1 MVEFE
6 ETNPM
11 FQGTQ
16 GTQGTQGDEPQN
28 EFNAIGVVVDPVD
41 RPIKPADEDLDND
54 GIPDYRDPFIGDPNA
69 PEEEKEELST
79 EELLDLH
86 FQQEEERREQELE
99 AHRLQRE
106 QEERDRTIDTTSF
119 SYGVEW
125 DQRNDAQLFLDELE
139 QNNINTSSAMAI
151 ALHRGLD
158 TDAIG
163 MELKRRNIVNR
174 DRFNYQF
181 ADDLEKLRAEK
192 QRIANNRERLKR
204 LQEENYDPAT
214 YGLDADGNVTV
225 DYDLITAT
233 DDDFLNSISRTSFLN
248 KYKEGIN
255 SGEMNMGD
263 VVQFYALLDEMYG
276 LELGTQ
282 AVIKEAQENLPG
294 RSYLPE
300 SPAAGAMVFSTAA
313 LVAGQAGPQ
322 VATPEEV
329 LTVPGAGLLGAILG
343 GSGYV
348 ADWVVE
354 KTATALMGFGVTGP
368 YTTPESQ
375 EELVLYTNNII
386 DQLIEKENTAINS
399 LVDSQNN
406 LNARVGFATNYD
418 ASDPNDLFEIQKD
431 ITARRFE
438 EDVFNDTYR
447 ELTDEDGMNPL
458 QGTYASFKPVIDVV
472 RDIVVG
478 ASEFQ
483 EYYTGWEITSDDF
496 IKSMQA
502 HDAAY
507 RMATEESM
515 LDEENVGRTLTSM
528 AVDLFNGKVSV
539 GEFTQKG
546 GLFLHQLTGDM
557 LLATLAYG
565 TGGRGAAVKQGVKS
579 TLAKTFTRANIYT
592 GGMFFRGYGHYMNHI
607 NERDDL
613 TQEEKHMLASTAGAS
628 EAFLSHMIRGAERGM
643 AGNFRR
649 PTKSVLDEVKR
660 RTGET
665 MQQAR
670 RRTLAAAKAQGR
682 KAWRHAIISE
692 GFEEGAQ
699 SLIEQNLAN
708 VYDMSMGR
716 TPKENFS
723 FFEFIDSTVGG
734 LIFGAAG
741 GRGAYRQS
749 LAHHSVMQKKESV
762 NKMIKMLEAKI
773 ERTSSPKLKAEYQRE
788 LLEFQD
794 ELHQLNSIGRGFYG
808 RLDDSQTEQVRHIN
822 NRLAELQQLLGDPNT
837 SSQERD
843 GYLAEFK
850 DLYKQK
856 TDIESSVLTE
866 EDLAELQN
874 EKPNRQNIMDKFMTR
889 MTEEED
895 VSEETKNDHQ
905 KRQTKSA
912 VEIQEESETISAI
925 NELLN
930 KYKTSREAAQ
940 KEKDPNKR
948 KRLIAAASRARNK
961 ARKLAN
967 EMGITGSDFVQVLD
981 DAEQGK
987 FITQPE
993 VAPETTKAANRI
1005 KEIDAELAELEG
1017 DPTAV
1022 KTQAQLDRINELKA
1036 ERKNLVDQSMVAPD
1050 AAPAAGEGEV
1060 DFTEDKTVY
1069 NLGGE
1074 GNVIDDADPRAN
1086 RLIVNAINR
1095 LGKAFKNVFKALNA
1109 TVHMH
1114 NTENSFYG
1122 ITEKLRAQGRVDL
1135 LEKQG
1140 ITYGAMLTKPDG
1152 SIEIHFNPEA
1162 RVEDV
1167 SEEFAHALFL
1177 PILRR
1182 DAQARR
1188 ALYQDLLAMAGMKEA
1203 ADGRLVEIP
1212 NAAFNKAARTLLQ
1225 QRGALYGDQ
1234 SQAMFEEEAV
1244 VGFLKEYA
1252 KPDGPAKFE
1261 TPDTRGRL
1269 RKFWDGIKG
1278 MFRRF
1283 TQRNKS
1289 EPNIVNYNDSLLD
1302 FARKYS
1308 KATRGVETGIQ
1319 ARPGADQQAAPA
1331 EDTQAE
1337 ARGQRFSSTQQK
1349 IFNEMGEGVELFF
1362 TKVFQTE
1369 GSDAITRV
1377 TGAQD
1382 KSIRLNDYYHF
1393 KNVYAKFTG
1402 NGQNPSLM
1410 KEMYYIDSNG
1420 DKQQVNPP
1428 RPKLDREGNAIKM
1441 PLPESLT
1448 YGQRLVQQRVQEQN
1462 TIDQVRSQVRDLQS
1476 ELFDLLRSGDKNLS
1490 SYVQTWD
1497 FMPVKKTEFDVS
1509 PLGRESVEDLMNEL
1523 ETLIITKA
1531 NIQAL
1536 IDSEITEQDLMA
1548 LKGRDS
1554 VISPSKHA
1562 SIYNMSGLLKES
1574 QKQEALEL
1582 QEPDSP
1588 MIALSKEIDPDSM
1601 TEGEEEAYAK
1611 GYRSIPE
1618 IESDSELG
1626 EAIFQNLKIFNVDL
1640 EDISIVDLLAEG
1652 DAGIGVV
1659 SYDQLSRIKNFNLKF
1674 VDGDFDI
1681 NSGIGQIKEA
1691 IDAGKNLSLSHASS
1705 DERQKTLNR
1714 LKESW
1719 DRGDRLFHV
1728 FINNNGVKQSYKNA
1742 DLFGPLVQNVIG
1754 AAKSNE
1760 TTLTE
1765 KEVIDLFT
1773 KGLAAEAKNMGVHK
1787 KGNKTG
1793 YQFVEFSPQ
1802 FKAMTDAE
1810 KAELGWDGSK
1820 FNIQTI
1826 EQLEKVME
1834 LFTLTSSFP
1843 ARESFTKVT
1852 KFLNEGFAKKHGLPT
1867 QLDIKNNLVEHN
1879 YVGDKGANKPG
1890 VVSTVLTI
1898 DLNEIFDEAGNIKPE
1913 ALTYEEGLP
1922 FGYQILGAKD
1932 IRKLSKKR
1940 STRVLFKVDAATAAK
1955 AFVSDTMPGVVDMA
1969 TTEGELGQRDDA
1981 EAGRRDVDQGN
1992 KRRDGISAVK
2002 RTPNKAEKATIKR
2015 QDALDKLQE
2024 ARDKH
2029 SRGEISDSYLEGFEQ
2044 STDAAIKRYEATIEN
2059 EGGQVADAQPVK
2071 QADIKLTFN
2080 NTNAVENPT
2089 QQQLDMF
2096 DQTVEANSRGM
2107 RQLNAPGDPSTWNLK
2122 QQSNMDKA
2130 MSNFRRKFVD
2140 KYDSILNLQGQVEES
2155 RGGRVAEG
2163 QDFRMMETLLYGK
2176 AATDLEKLDKN
2187 TKDLAAAMKEN
2198 KVSEP
2203 ELSEY
2208 LYALHAKER
2217 NALIK
2222 ERDGGENGS
2231 GMSDAD
2237 ADAILNRLSEE
2248 RKAQLEKP
2256 AKIVRDV
2263 LKNTRDTYVAL
2274 GLHTKEDIDAWNNQF
2289 ENYVPLQG
2297 FATDEDNDIS
2307 SAYPTGGKSLSVT
2320 DSMVRKARGRKTE
2333 AANIVAQ
2340 VIAQNAA
2347 AHIKGRTNEAV
2358 RALYNLIEQ
2367 NPNDQVWKILDWA
2380 DRDNPNV
2387 VGVRV
2392 DGQQKWIYFNDASHA
2407 ETLRG
2412 MNMPS
2417 AAFLPKA
2424 LKAATGWL
2432 RASFTTLNPEFVIS
2446 NFSRDIQSAI
2456 FNAAAEA
2463 EIEGGQ
2469 LNGTGVIQ
2477 QMIKD
2482 VPRNLKAL
2490 VRGAVGK
2497 EMSAEEATWFQ
2508 DFIEDGGRTG
2518 WAYAK
2523 DLNEISKEL
2532 SESADEKSRTQQ
2544 VLGKLKTFKE
2554 TVEGVNDAFE
2564 NSIRLSAY
2572 MAARKSGIS
2581 RSKAAEFAKNITV
2594 NFNKHG
2600 EYGQSLNAIY
2610 LFFNASVQGTARLG
2624 RSLFG
2629 SKPARPDGVKESWMK
2644 RRTNA
2649 QKMAFGLG
2657 VFNAMLT
2664 MLNYALS
2671 DDDEDGVPYYDKIP
2685 DYVKE
2690 RNLIIMNPMGGGVG
2704 KDYIKIPLPYGFNI
2718 FANFG
2723 SAAVE
2728 VANGGRELDEAGMYL
2743 FNSAVSSFS
2752 PISFGQS
2759 EDLFKYGAKAMSP
2772 TIIKPFVEAAVNET
2786 YFGSPVTAEQNPFA
2800 TPKPNSS
2807 MSFRSPDA
2815 VKQFFSWMNEAT
2827 GGSVHKG
2834 GIVDINP
2841 DKFWYIFQYYTG
2853 GVGQFITRTGE
2864 TTLKI
2869 GQRLLSEGGEDIK
2882 IDYNDIPMLRRMYG
2896 EPSKYYDF
2904 NKYNDRKDE
2913 VKQLLAEI
2921 KDPSIPYDAS
2931 RHKGVSALS
2940 KHLNRIE
2947 KQLKNLR
2954 KKLREVKDLD
2964 NYVERTTRTQEL
2976 QDKQRKLIMEFNST
2990 YDRLRN
2996 NE

>member
-1 MVEFE
+1 MMMEFE

-11 FQGTQ
+11 LQGTQ
-16 GTQGTQGDEPQN
+16 GETT
-28 EFNAIGVVVDPVD
+28 
-41 RPIKPADEDLDND
+41 RPIKPADEDLDGD
-54 GIPDYRDPFIGDPNA
+54 GIPDVVDPFIGDPNA
-69 PEEEKEELST
+69 PQEEEEQLST
-79 EELLDLH
+79 DELLDLH

-106 QEERDRTIDTTSF
+106 QEERERTMNTTTL
-119 SYGVEW
+119 SYGVEL
-125 DQRNDAQLFLDELE
+125 DQRNEAQLFLDELE
-139 QNNINTSSAMAI
+139 ENNINTSSAMAI

-163 MELKRRNIVNR
+163 MELRRRNVVNR

-192 QRIANNRERLKR
+192 QRIANNKERLRR

-233 DDDFLNSISRTSFLN
+233 DDDFLNSIGKASFLN

-263 VVQFYALLDEMYG
+263 IVQFYALLDEMYG

-282 AVIKEAQENLPG
+282 AIIKEAQEGLPG

-300 SPAAGAMVFSTAA
+300 SPGTGAAVGGLGGAYVGGPYGSFLGGLGGAA
-313 LVAGQAGPQ
+313 L
-322 VATPEEV
+322 
-329 LTVPGAGLLGAILG
+329 
-343 GSGYV
+343 GSLGYV
-348 ADWVVE
+348 SDWVVG

-368 YTTPESQ
+368 YATPESQ
-375 EELVLYTNNII
+375 EELILYTNNII
-386 DQLIEKENTAINS
+386 DQLLEKENTAINS

-418 ASDPNDLFEIQKD
+418 ASDPNDLFEIQRD
-431 ITARRFE
+431 ITSRRFE

-447 ELTDEDGMNPL
+447 ELTDEDGMSTLQKAYTGAKPL
-458 QGTYASFKPVIDVV
+458 LDVV
-472 RDIVVG
+472 RDIFIG

-496 IKSMQA
+496 IKSLQA

-507 RMATEESM
+507 SMAKDEAV

-528 AVDLFNGKVSV
+528 AVDMFNGKVSV
-539 GEFTQKG
+539 GEFAQKG
-546 GLFLHQLTGDM
+546 GLFLHQLMGDM

-565 TGGRGAAVKQGVKS
+565 TGGKGKVATTGLKS
-579 TLAKTFTRANIYT
+579 TLAKTFTRANVYT
-592 GGMFFRGYGHYMNHI
+592 GGMFFRGYGHYINHI

-628 EAFLSHMIRGAERGM
+628 EAFLSHMLRGAEKGM
-643 AGNFRR
+643 AGNFRK

-665 MQQAR
+665 IQQAR
-670 RRTLAAAKAQGR
+670 RRTLAAAKAEGR
-682 KAWRHAIISE
+682 KAWRKAIISE
-692 GFEEGAQ
+692 AFEEGAQ

-723 FFEFIDSTVGG
+723 FFEFVDSTVGG

-741 GRGAYRQS
+741 GRGAYRQA
-749 LAHHSVMQKKESV
+749 LAHHSVMQKKETV

-808 RLDDSQTEQVRHIN
+808 RLDDSQTEQVRNIN
-822 NRLAELQQLLGDPNT
+822 NRLAELQQLLSDPNT

-905 KRQTKSA
+905 NRQTKSA
-912 VEIQEESETISAI
+912 EEIQEESETVSAI

-940 KEKDPNKR
+940 KEKDPNKK

-987 FITQPE
+987 FMEQPG
-993 VAPETTKAANRI
+993 VT
-1005 KEIDAELAELEG
+1005 
-1017 DPTAV
+1017 
-1022 KTQAQLDRINELKA
+1022 
-1036 ERKNLVDQSMVAPD
+1036 PD
-1050 AAPAAGEGEV
+1050 AAPAAEEAPAVEEGEV

-1069 NLGGE
+1069 NLGGD

-1086 RLIVNAINR
+1086 RLIVNAVNR

-1122 ITEKLRAQGRVDL
+1122 ITENLRAQGKVDL

-1152 SIEIHFNPEA
+1152 SIEIHLNPEA

-1203 ADGRLVEIP
+1203 ADGRIVEIP
-1212 NAAFNKAARTLLQ
+1212 NAPFNKAARTLLQ

-1234 SQAMFEEEAV
+1234 SQAMFEEEAI

-1252 KPDGPAKFE
+1252 KPDGASKFE

-1289 EPNIVNYNDSLLD
+1289 EPNIINYNDSLLD

-1308 KATRGVETGIQ
+1308 KATRGLETGIQ
-1319 ARPGADQQAAPA
+1319 ARPGVDQQAAPA

-1362 TKVFQTE
+1362 TKVFKTE
-1369 GSDAITRV
+1369 GKDAITRV
-1377 TGAQD
+1377 TGVQN

-1428 RPKLDREGNAIKM
+1428 RPKLDKEGNVIKM
-1441 PLPESLT
+1441 PLPEFLT
-1448 YGQRLVQQRVQEQN
+1448 YGQRLIQQRLRERD
-1462 TIDQVRSQVRDLQS
+1462 TLKEVRSQVTSLRS
-1476 ELFDLLRSGDKNLS
+1476 ELFDLLRNSDKNLG
-1490 SYVQTWD
+1490 SYVQVRD
-1497 FMPVKKTEFDVS
+1497 FMPVKDEIGVS
-1509 PLGRESVEDLMNEL
+1509 PFVSESVEDVIDKL
-1523 ETLIITKA
+1523 ETLIIAKA

-1536 IDSEITEQDLMA
+1536 IDSEITEQDLIA

-1554 VISPSKHA
+1554 IISPSKHA

-1588 MIALSKEIDPDSM
+1588 MITLSKEIDPDNM

-1611 GYRSIPE
+1611 GYRSIAE

-1626 EAIFQNLKIFNVDL
+1626 EAIFQNLKIFNADL

-1674 VDGDFDI
+1674 IDGDFNI

-1802 FKAMTDAE
+1802 FKGMTDAE

-1820 FNIQTI
+1820 FNVQTI

-1879 YVGDKGANKPG
+1879 YVGEKGANKPG

-1898 DLNEIFDEAGNIKPE
+1898 DLNEIFDEVGNIKPE

-1940 STRVLFKVDAATAAK
+1940 STRVLFKVDPATAAK
-1955 AFVSDTMPGVVDMA
+1955 AFVSDTMPGAVDMA
-1969 TTEGELGQRDDA
+1969 TTEGELSQRDDV
-1981 EAGRRDVDQGN
+1981 EAGRRDVEKGN
-1992 KRRDGISAVK
+1992 KRRDGIAAVK
-2002 RTPNKAEKATIKR
+2002 RTPNKGEKATIKR

-2029 SRGEISDSYLEGFEQ
+2029 SRGEVSDSYLEGFEQ
-2044 STDAAIKRYEATIEN
+2044 GTDAAIKRYEATIEN
-2059 EGGQVADAQPVK
+2059 EGGQIADKQAVK

-2155 RGGRVAEG
+2155 RDGRVPEG

-2222 ERDGGENGS
+2222 ERDGVENGS

-2289 ENYVPLQG
+2289 ENYIPLQG
-2297 FATDEDNDIS
+2297 FATDEDNDVS

-2412 MNMPS
+2412 MNLPS
-2417 AAFLPKA
+2417 ATFLPRA
-2424 LKAATGWL
+2424 LKSATGWL

-2490 VRGAVGK
+2490 IRGAVGK
-2497 EMSAEEATWFQ
+2497 EMSAEEAAWFQ

-2523 DLNEISKEL
+2523 DLNEISQEL
-2532 SESADEKSRTQQ
+2532 SESTDEKTRTQQ
-2544 VLGKLKTFKE
+2544 VLGKIKGFKE

-2629 SKPARPDGVKESWMK
+2629 SKPARPDGVKESWIN

-2728 VANGGRELDEAGMYL
+2728 VANGGRELDEAGLYL

-2759 EDLFKYGAKAMSP
+2759 EDLFKYGAKAISP

-2827 GGSVHKG
+2827 GGTVHKG
-2834 GIVDINP
+2834 GIIDINP

-2853 GVGQFITRTGE
+2853 GVGQFVTRTGE
-2864 TTLKI
+2864 TALKI

-2904 NKYNDRKDE
+2904 GKYNDRKEE

-2921 KDPSIPYDAS
+2921 KDPKIPYDAS

-2976 QDKQRKLIMEFNST
+2976 QDKQRKLVMEFNSL